1 MDLNIFDVYICCVQ
15 WPGASVEASVG
26 PGHMGRTQP
35 HCHAAGLISFSSTH
49 SNITVAAQGELQVQ
63 FKLAFVGDGGTG
75 KTAFLKYHLTG
86 EFEKMYVA
94 SLGFP
99 GDSVVKNHLQCRI
112 HRRCGS
118 ISVLCLY

>member
-26 PGHMGRTQP
+26 PGHMGRIQP

-49 SNITVAAQGELQVQ
+49 SNITMAAQGELQVQ
-63 FKLAFVGDGGTG
+63 FKLAFVGDGDTG

-86 EFEKMYVA
+86 EFEKYVA
-94 SLGFP
+94 TLGVEVHPLVSHTNRGCIMF
-99 GDSVVKNHLQCRI
+99 DI
-112 HRRCGS
+112 
-118 ISVLCLY
+118 